1 MSASMERELPFAEMV
16 RRRMDSRGL
25 GLRELCRGVDLDP
38 SFFSKVLAGK
48 RSPPS
53 EDAVLRRIAR
63 FLELDACEVI
73 VAAGRIPREWDRLW
87 TDKPLMETVHRL
99 CAGAGAAPVNETTG
113 DRPEA
118 SVSNG
123 KPKPRVSPPFGD
135 ELL

>member
-1 MSASMERELPFAEMV
+1 MERALPFAEMV
-16 RRRMDSRGL
+16 RRRMEARGL
-25 GLRELCRGVDLDP
+25 GLRELCRGVELDP

-87 TDKPLMETVHRL
+87 TDKPLLETVHRL
-99 CAGAGAAPVNETTG
+99 VQGTASSPDKAPG
-113 DRPEA
+113 DRPET

-123 KPKPRVSPPFGD
+123 KPKLRVSPPAQAFGD